1 MAVSGT
7 ATFNLD
13 ISELCEEAY
22 ERAGLEMRSGYDL
35 ATARRSLNLMGLEW
49 ANRGINLWLIEEGS
63 VTLVTS
69 TATYTLPSDTIDLLE
84 HTLRTDNGTSDQT
97 DTALYRMSVST
108 YSQIT
113 NKLTEGKPTQ
123 IYIDRQRDAPT
134 VTLWPVPSS
143 TYSGD
148 FLRYFRMRRVQDTG
162 AKGSNNVD
170 IPARFL
176 PCMVAGLAYYIAM
189 KKPEAIQRL
198 PVLKNIYEE
207 QFDLAAQEDREK
219 ASWSFTP
226 MTDYYSL

>member
-7 ATFNLD
+7 STFNLD
-13 ISELCEEAY
+13 IAELCEEAY

-49 ANRGINLWLIEEGS
+49 ANRGINLWLVEEGS
-63 VTLVTS
+63 VTLVTG

-84 HTLRTDNGTSDQT
+84 HTLRTDSGETDQT

-113 NKLTEGKPTQ
+113 NKLTQGKPTQ
-123 IYIDRQRDAPT
+123 IYINRLRDAPT
-134 VTLWPVPSS
+134 VTLWPIPSS
-143 TYSGD
+143 TYNGD
-148 FLRYFRMRRVQDTG
+148 FVRYFRLRRVEDMG
-162 AKGSNNVD
+162 AKSSNTSD

-176 PCMVAGLAYYIAM
+176 PCMVAGLAYHIAM
-189 KKPEAIQRL
+189 KRPEAAPRIQM
-198 PVLKNIYEE
+198 LKSVYDE
-207 QFDLAAQEDREK
+207 QFELAAQEDREK

-226 MTDYYSL
+226 QMDSYSL

>member
-7 ATFNLD
+7 STFNLD
-13 ISELCEEAY
+13 IAELCEEAY

-49 ANRGINLWLIEEGS
+49 ANRGINLWLVEEGS
-63 VTLVTS
+63 VTLVTG

-84 HTLRTDNGTSDQT
+84 HTLRTDSGETDQT

-113 NKLTEGKPTQ
+113 NKLTQGKPTQ
-123 IYIDRQRDAPT
+123 IYINRLRDAPT
-134 VTLWPVPSS
+134 VTLWPIPNS
-143 TYSGD
+143 TYNGD
-148 FLRYFRMRRVQDTG
+148 FVRYFRLRRVEDMG
-162 AKGSNNVD
+162 AKSSNTSD

-176 PCMVAGLAYYIAM
+176 PCMVAGLAYHIAM
-189 KKPEAIQRL
+189 KRPEAAPRIQM
-198 PVLKNIYEE
+198 LKSVYDE
-207 QFDLAAQEDREK
+207 QFELAAQEDREK

-226 MTDYYSL
+226 QMDSYSL